1 MTRDDIIKRITC
13 AVIAQSYVDRD
24 VKVLDFAPSAF
35 GFLVLCRG
43 ACTVS
48 IHLDLN
54 ERDELWAKWHE
65 AARESGLTV
74 SGAAG

>member
-1 MTRDDIIKRITC
+1 MTRDDVIERIAWVVT
-13 AVIAQSYVDRD
+13 AQSCVVGD
-24 VKVLDFAPSAF
+24 VKVLDFAPSAR
-35 GFLVLCRG
+35 GFLVLCREVG
-43 ACTVS
+43 TVS

-65 AARESGLTV
+65 AARTPALTV

>member
-1 MTRDDIIKRITC
+1 MTRDDIIERIAC
-13 AVIAQSYVDRD
+13 AVIAQSYIDRD
-24 VKVLDFAPSAF
+24 VKVLDFAPSAR

-48 IHLDLN
+48 VTMDLD

-65 AARESGLTV
+65 AARTPALTV